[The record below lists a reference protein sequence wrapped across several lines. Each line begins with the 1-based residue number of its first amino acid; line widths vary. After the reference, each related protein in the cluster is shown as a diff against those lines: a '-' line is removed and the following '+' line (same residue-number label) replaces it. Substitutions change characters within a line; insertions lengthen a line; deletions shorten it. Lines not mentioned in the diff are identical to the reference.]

1 MCKYELFFMRQEE
14 HKLLNKMKKVV
25 LAVMLACAV
34 GFTYAEEKKTE
45 KIVIKGDSKT
55 VNVEKDSEN
64 TPIIVVDGKVFEG
77 DLDDIKPE
85 TIESMTV
92 LKNADAVKA
101 YGEDASKKGVIV
113 ITLKKAE

>member
-1 MCKYELFFMRQEE
+1 ME
-14 HKLLNKMKKVV
+14 
-25 LAVMLACAV
+25 
-34 GFTYAEEKKTE
+34 
-45 KIVIKGDSKT
+45 
-55 VNVEKDSEN
+55 
-64 TPIIVVDGKVFEG
+64 KVFEG

-92 LKNADAVKA
+92 LKNADAVIA

>member
-14 HKLLNKMKKVV
+14 HKLLNNMKKVV

-34 GFTYAEEKKTE
+34 GSTYAEEKKTE

-92 LKNADAVKA
+92 LKNVDAVIA